1 MYISGPY
8 LIMLHAKGLVQWIGL
23 AFNRGREAGMLKEK
37 KKLLT
42 GRRSRQFVD
51 LQGQILREY
60 MRPLWGLAWR
70 PCTHAIG
77 SGSRHGG
84 VAEQT
89 WRGEVLDCLGRRNLQ
104 QNCAIDLPPAVP

>member
-8 LIMLHAKGLVQWIGL
+8 LRRAMPNATCEGLVQWIGL
-23 AFNRGREAGMLKEK
+23 AWLSCWSRGQEAGMSKEK

-60 MRPLWGLAWR
+60 MRPLWGASVETMYTCYR
-70 PCTHAIG
+70 Q
-77 SGSRHGG
+77 R
-84 VAEQT
+84 
-89 WRGEVLDCLGRRNLQ
+89 
-104 QNCAIDLPPAVP
+104 